1 MLQGGGGEGRE
12 MVLLVLVGRGLM
24 EMVMCV
30 LQVVERIT
38 SAAATACTGENE
50 HRIGR
55 YQYAC

>member
-24 EMVMCV
+24 EMCV